1 MKIAGKVAVVTG
13 GAKGIGAAVARLF
26 AAEGARVVIADIDRE
41 AADKTVRAITEAGG
55 DCFFQETDVS
65 DAQQVSTLFQQ
76 TVERYGPPHILV
88 NNAGIVHGPAVERHF
103 LEMSNEMWDQLLGVN
118 LSGVFYC
125 SLQAARLMAQQEEG
139 CIINMSSCGATRAH
153 RLRVG
158 YDAAKGGMEAATR
171 TMALDLAPWGIR
183 VNALAPGAISV
194 TERSPVGAEKAAG
207 PEDLIPLGRLG
218 TPEEVAQAALFLASD
233 AAAYITGHTLFVD
246 GGLTAQLRPPAL
258 EPQPR

>member
-1 MKIAGKVAVVTG
+1 MKLEGKIAVVTG

-26 AAEGARVVIADIDRE
+26 AAEGARVVIADIDSK
-41 AADKTVRAITEAGG
+41 AAEETVRTITEAGG
-55 DCFFQETDVS
+55 ECFFQETDVS
-65 DAQQVSTLFQQ
+65 NTQQVDTLFQQ

-88 NNAGIVHGPAVERHF
+88 NNAGVVHGPTVECHF
-103 LEMSNEMWDQLLGVN
+103 LEMTKEKWDQLLSVN
-118 LSGVFYC
+118 LGGFFYC
-125 SLQAARLMAQQEEG
+125 SLQAARLMAQQEAG

-183 VNALAPGAISV
+183 VNALAPGAIAV
-194 TERSPVGAEKAAG
+194 EQRSPVGAEKAAG
-207 PEDLIPLGRLG
+207 PTDLIPLGRLG
-218 TPEEVAQAALFLASD
+218 TPDEVAQAALFLASD
-233 AAAYITGHTLFVD
+233 GAAYVTGHTLFVD

-258 EPQPR
+258 EPPPR